1 MENYGP
7 MAFSC
12 SEQQLEVLPIK
23 HIYLNNIF
31 REWLHA
37 IALAEY
43 IPLFESQR
51 YTTVRDLLELQWE
64 DFEDIGV
71 KRLGHLKRFGL
82 TIKKLKVSGYY
93 KPTDL
98 KKKQ

>member
-1 MENYGP
+1 MSDIHSWKIIDQWP
-7 MAFSC
+7 S
-12 SEQQLEVLPIK
+12 VVP
-23 HIYLNNIF
+23 NNSL

-43 IPLFESQR
+43 IPMFESQR
-51 YTTVRDLLELQWE
+51 YTSVSDVLDLQWE

-82 TIKKLKVSGYY
+82 TIKKLKVSI
-93 KPTDL
+93 L
-98 KKKQ
+98 LSRC